1 VTLRPVGG
9 ESLADGAYR
18 RISEALLSGALRPGA
33 RLVMDTLAAQLEISR
48 TPVRDALRRLEREGL
63 IEPTGRRGY
72 IVRPLTPD
80 EVHHL
85 YEVRTAV
92 EVFAAQRVAE
102 LGQDAVAHV
111 AEAVR
116 RAESMDLKQP
126 AEAFAANRLV
136 HRAVVEAT
144 GNDLLL
150 GLFDGIWTRATALL
164 VYSSYFQQELEHQP
178 IRELHQP
185 LLDAFEVS
193 PQRAAEV
200 MRRHIDEGLK
210 ATLH

>member
-1 VTLRPVGG
+1 MTLHPVSG

-18 RISEALLSGALRPGA
+18 RISEALLSGALKPGA

-72 IVRPLTPD
+72 IVRPLKPD
-80 EVHHL
+80 EIHHL
-85 YEVRTAV
+85 YEARMAV

-102 LGQDAVAHV
+102 LGQAAVSHV
-111 AEAVR
+111 ADAVR
-116 RAESMDLKQP
+116 RAEALDLTQP
-126 AEAFAANRLV
+126 GEAFAANRLV

-144 GNDLLL
+144 GNHLLV
-150 GLFDGIWTRATALL
+150 GLFDDIWTRATALL
-164 VYSSYFQQELEHQP
+164 VYSSYFQLEVDHQP

-185 LLDAFEVS
+185 LLDAFDVS
-193 PQRAAEV
+193 PLQAAEV
-200 MRRHIDEGLK
+200 MRRHIAEGLE

>member
-1 VTLRPVGG
+1 VTLHPVDA

-18 RISEALLSGALRPGA
+18 RISEALLSGALKPGA

-72 IVRPLTPD
+72 IVRPLNAD
-80 EVHHL
+80 EIHNL

-92 EVFAAQRVAE
+92 EVYAAQRVAE
-102 LGQDAVAHV
+102 LGGTAVSHV
-111 AEAVR
+111 ADAVR
-116 RAESMDLKQP
+116 RAEAMDLKQP

-144 GNDLLL
+144 GNELLV
-150 GLFDGIWTRATALL
+150 GLFDGIWTRAMALL
-164 VYSSYFQQELEHQP
+164 VYSSYFQLKPDHHT

-193 PQRAAEV
+193 PQQAAEV
-200 MRRHIDEGLK
+200 MRRHINEGLE
-210 ATLH
+210 ATLR